1 MAFRHGVLGEKEE
14 GSELTA
20 LYDNYSVA
28 ASSCQHGLS
37 ITESAAA
44 AHVCREAR

>member
-20 LYDNYSVA
+20 LDDTAWRLRASTDPRSSVRA
-28 ASSCQHGLS
+28 K
-37 ITESAAA
+37 
-44 AHVCREAR
+44 VCKL